1 MRFGIPCFVLAACL
15 LHPPALAAQSV
26 TDRTPNLNGAWTGT
40 AHSAYFNFMHRFQVS
55 DDAARKVSNSPNFL
69 MGYSVSDRV
78 LLGANYATSS
88 TVAPAYP
95 NEWEFFARAGVLEH
109 GDHGVVAAQAGYNL
123 AASSFDAEISGAHDF
138 GALRLVAGARAFTNG
153 YYEDESR
160 LAVAAGALFRLTN
173 AIALAGDV
181 ATLLER
187 ADDEEI
193 AWGAALQIAIP
204 YTPHSLSLQAANTRT
219 GTLQGSS
226 RGGGDVAYG
235 FEFTVPLTIGRYT
248 GGSAGHAAEP
258 PPEPAT
264 TAAPVVTPSP
274 AAHPAEPTHAGAEAS
289 DPPAA
294 KPAAQAVASSAA
306 GDTVYADI
314 KQLAFAPA
322 ELDAKVGTTVIWT
335 NRDPLP
341 HTVTAVDGSFDSGLI
356 EPGKRWSY
364 TFSKAGS
371 FPFTCTPHPFMRGI
385 VEVTR

>member
-1 MRFGIPCFVLAACL
+1 MRFGIPGFVLAACL
-15 LHPPALAAQSV
+15 LHAPALAAQSV

-40 AHSAYFNFMHRFQVS
+40 AHSAYFNFMHRFQVA
-55 DDAARKVSNSPNFL
+55 DDETRKVSNSPNFL
-69 MGYSVSDRV
+69 IGYSMSDRV
-78 LLGANYATSS
+78 LVGANYATSS

-109 GDHGVVAAQAGYNL
+109 GDHGVVAAQAGYNI

-138 GALRLVAGARAFTNG
+138 GALRLMAGGRAFTNG
-153 YYEDESR
+153 YYEDEAR
-160 LAVAAGALFRLTN
+160 IAVAAGALFRLTS

-187 ADDEEI
+187 ADHEEI

-219 GTLQGSS
+219 STLQGSS
-226 RGGGDVAYG
+226 RGSNDVAYG

-248 GGSAGHAAEP
+248 GGGNSGQRAEVSPAPVSEDPPVAPAPPPPAAAAGHAHATAER
-258 PPEPAT
+258 T
-264 TAAPVVTPSP
+264 DTAAARPITQP
-274 AAHPAEPTHAGAEAS
+274 AAA
-289 DPPAA
+289 
-294 KPAAQAVASSAA
+294 
-306 GDTVYADI
+306 DTIYADI
-314 KQLAFAPA
+314 RQLAFAPA
-322 ELDAKVGTTVIWT
+322 ELDVKVGTTIIWT

-341 HTVTAVDGSFDSGLI
+341 HTVTATDGSFDSGLI
-356 EPGKRWSY
+356 EPGKRWSH